1 MIRRPPRSTRTDTLF
16 PYTTL
21 FRSDKEFIIPKM
33 FVRAAAER
41 YAERRHHGVV
51 KAARS
56 GNVPNNELNM
66 IDQAA
71 TIERLSFHEASPPFP
86 TGEPSAALWVS
97 CSGPV
102 RESGK
107 IGRASCRER
116 VGQYV

>member
-1 MIRRPPRSTRTDTLF
+1 
-16 PYTTL
+16 
-21 FRSDKEFIIPKM
+21 M

-86 TGEPSAALWVS
+86 TGEPSAALSVS

-102 RESGK
+102 RGSEA
-107 IGRASCRER
+107 RR
-116 VGQYV
+116 VGKACVSTGRSRGSPGQLKEKKKANK

>member
-1 MIRRPPRSTRTDTLF
+1 
-16 PYTTL
+16 
-21 FRSDKEFIIPKM
+21 M

-71 TIERLSFHEASPPFP
+71 TIERLSFHEANPPFP
-86 TGEPSAALWVS
+86 TGEPSAALSVS
-97 CSGPV
+97 CRGPV
-102 RESGK
+102 RES
-107 IGRASCRER
+107 RSEERR
-116 VGQYV
+116 VGKECVSTCSTRRSPYHQKKK

>member
-1 MIRRPPRSTRTDTLF
+1 
-16 PYTTL
+16 
-21 FRSDKEFIIPKM
+21 M

-71 TIERLSFHEASPPFP
+71 TIERLSVHEASPPFP
-86 TGEPSAALWVS
+86 TGEPSAGLQVS
-97 CSGPV
+97 CPGPL
-102 RESGK
+102 
-107 IGRASCRER
+107 RASRRACGGSFLMPLRELVSLSVA
-116 VGQYV
+116 VGPTYLPLMDVHPAT